1 MGGGGGGVQILH
13 ECWCCVDRA
22 PVKSVVYDTPYT
34 RANQADINLVVELY
48 RTDLEVITVENKIDI
63 IYQEDTFHFIISE
76 QDNASTNRKDFLK
89 VGPK

>member
-1 MGGGGGGVQILH
+1 MLPMQSKEVSHWVGRGVGFEVLL

-48 RTDLEVITVENKIDI
+48 RTDLEV
-63 IYQEDTFHFIISE
+63 
-76 QDNASTNRKDFLK
+76 
-89 VGPK
+89 